1 MTILRQDFIQS
12 TMLSS
17 AEYDIETKELTVTF
31 TGGKQYHY
39 VDVDQSVYMDLIV
52 APSAGRY
59 FNSIKAGLKQKLMA
73 PAK

>member
-12 TMLSS
+12 SMLSI
-17 AEYDIETKELTVTF
+17 AEYNTETEELTITF

-39 VDVDQSVYMDLIV
+39 IDVPRPIYYDLIS

-59 FNSIKAGLKQKLMA
+59 FNSIKAGFKQKVVA
-73 PAK
+73 

>member
-12 TMLSS
+12 SMLSS
-17 AEYDIETKELTVTF
+17 AEYDTETNELTVTF

-39 VDVDQSVYMDLIV
+39 VDIERSVYVDLV
-52 APSAGRY
+52 TAPSAGRY
-59 FNSIKAGLKQKLMA
+59 FNSIKSGLKQKLMA